1 MIPKSRHYIGAN
13 LKRLCE
19 ERSLSLYQLSS
30 QLQIP
35 SNTIYKIGYN
45 EFTATSDLIQ
55 KVAAFFN
62 VAPDSLIDSERGV
75 GRVKN
80 GNSKSAYFIGRS
92 LSKIMV
98 DQSLE
103 TGEVAGVASLHSSE
117 ISALK
122 LNRKRARLPTIEK
135 IAAAIGISA
144 QELIDRPSEA
154 KSLKQTKSFKPVKD
168 NDKIVNGLDEED
180 VAFLNKLT
188 ELLLL
193 KKKLKNL

>member
-1 MIPKSRHYIGAN
+1 MSSKSRYYIGAN
-13 LKRLCE
+13 VKRLCE

-45 EFTATSDLIQ
+45 EFTAAYELI
-55 KVAAFFN
+55 KKIAVFFN
-62 VAPDSLIDSERGV
+62 VQPESLIDAERGA
-75 GRVKN
+75 GRAKN
-80 GNSKSAYFIGRS
+80 KNSKSAYFIGRS
-92 LSKIMV
+92 LSKIMN
-98 DQSLE
+98 DQALE
-103 TGEVAGVASLHSSE
+103 TAEVAGVAGLHSSE

-135 IAAAIGISA
+135 IANAIGISA
-144 QELIDRPSEA
+144 QELIDRPDEA
-154 KSLKQTKSFKPVKD
+154 KCLKQTKSFKPAKD
-168 NDKIVNGLDEED
+168 NVKIVNELDEED
-180 VAFLNKLT
+180 VAFLNKLA